1 MKGGKNYIWLILI
14 FAALHFFCCVSCR
27 ALNVADEHVLTLL
40 TIAMTFILC
49 YQREMKIFSLISA
62 VIIVNVMAYLI
73 GNSLPKLLIPLMGE
87 SVWVFAISTFTTTL
101 VLGFSFELVMNL
113 LNKGR
118 KVEQPEYRQRW
129 IVHLNDRIVPV
140 KTEQIAYFFSE
151 NKSNYLVAD
160 DGNKY
165 LIDATIESIE
175 KDLDPTKFFRINRG
189 GIVALS
195 AIDSAQKKA
204 GRYVVEVHPALGL
217 NMVVARSRVDA
228 FLEWLAR

>member
-1 MKGGKNYIWLILI
+1 MKGKDNHIFIICL
-14 FAALHFFCCVSCR
+14 FAALHAFCCLSCR
-27 ALNVADEHVLTLL
+27 ALKVADEHVLTLL

-49 YQREMKIFSLISA
+49 YRREMKVFSIISA

-73 GNSLPKLLIPLMGE
+73 GNSLPKILSPLIGE
-87 SVWVFAISTFTTTL
+87 TVWVYAISTFTTTI
-101 VLGFSFELVMNL
+101 VLGFSFEFVMNAII
-113 LNKGR
+113 KRR
-118 KVEQPEYRQRW
+118 KEEHPDFRQRW

-151 NKSNYLVAD
+151 NKSNFLVAD

-175 KDLDPTKFFRINRG
+175 KELDPTRFFRINRG

-195 AIDSAQKKA
+195 AIDSAKKKA

-228 FLEWLAR
+228 FLDWLAR

>member
-1 MKGGKNYIWLILI
+1 MKSGKYYIWVILV
-14 FAALHFFCCVSCR
+14 FAALHLFCCVSCR
-27 ALNVADEHVLTLL
+27 VLNVADEHVLTLL

-49 YQREMKIFSLISA
+49 YKREMKIFSIISA

-73 GNSLPKLLIPLMGE
+73 GNSLPKLLTPLMGE
-87 SVWVFAISTFTTTL
+87 TIWVYATSTFVTTM
-101 VLGFSFELVMNL
+101 VLGFSFELVMDL
-113 LNKGR
+113 LHQGK
-118 KVEQPEYRQRW
+118 KEEQPQFRQRW
-129 IVHLNDRIVPV
+129 IVHLNDRIVPI
-140 KTEQIAYFFSE
+140 KTEQIAYFVSE

-175 KDLDPTKFFRINRG
+175 KELDPTGFFRINRG
-189 GIVALS
+189 SIVALS
-195 AIDSAQKKA
+195 AIDSAKKKA

-228 FLEWLAR
+228 FLAWLAR